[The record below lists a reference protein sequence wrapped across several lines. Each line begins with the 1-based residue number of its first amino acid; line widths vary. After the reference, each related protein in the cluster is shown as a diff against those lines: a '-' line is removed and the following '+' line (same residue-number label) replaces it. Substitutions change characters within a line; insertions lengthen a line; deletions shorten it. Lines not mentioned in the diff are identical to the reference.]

1 MDTTKDSAGPISKEI
16 RTEKT
21 ELRKR
26 IRALLA
32 QMPDP
37 SRAEASTR
45 ANELLSKQQR
55 WKEAKSVLLF
65 APLPEEPDVWPL
77 VTDALEQGKQVFL
90 PRYISENKTY
100 VICPIEDLSRDLQI
114 GQFGIREPAPHCEPM
129 SISRLD
135 FVLVPGVAFDLRGH
149 RLGRGRGFY
158 DQLLKVVPGRTCGI
172 AFDEQIVDTVPV
184 EPHDIFVNSI
194 LTPTRWV
201 EV

>member
-1 MDTTKDSAGPISKEI
+1 MDTTKKSAGQIPKKI

-32 QMPDP
+32 QMPG
-37 SRAEASTR
+37 SVRVEASTR
-45 ANELLSKQQR
+45 VNDLLSKQPC
-55 WKEAKSVLLF
+55 WKEAKSVLLY

-77 VTDALEQGKQVFL
+77 VTVALEQGKKVFL
-90 PRYISENKTY
+90 PRYILENKTY
-100 VICPIEDLSRDLQI
+100 AVCPIVDLSGDLQI
-114 GQFGIREPAPHCEPM
+114 GQFGIREPAPHCQPV

-135 FVLVPGVAFDLRGH
+135 FVLVPGVAYDLRGH

-172 AFDEQIVDTVPV
+172 VFDEQIVETVPV
-184 EPHDIFVNSI
+184 EP
-194 LTPTRWV
+194 
-201 EV
+201 